1 MATKKAAGST
11 SLGRDSVAKRLGVK
25 RFDGQPVRAGM
36 ILVRQRGTKIRP
48 GQNVKRGA
56 DDTLY
61 AGIAGTVKFTS
72 RKVKLFTGHLKN
84 ARFVNVLPA
93 AK

>member
-25 RFDGQPVRAGM
+25 RFDGQHVKPGM
-36 ILVRQRGTKIRP
+36 ILIRQRGTKVRP
-48 GQNVKRGA
+48 GKNVKRGA

-72 RKVKLFTGHLKN
+72 KKVKLFTGHLKT
-84 ARFVNVLPA
+84 ARFVNILPA
-93 AK
+93 SK

>member
-11 SLGRDSVAKRLGVK
+11 TLGRDAVAKRLGVK

-36 ILVRQRGTKIRP
+36 ILIRQRGTKIRP
-48 GQNVKRGA
+48 GKHVRRGA

-61 AGIAGTVKFTS
+61 AAVGGVVKFS
-72 RKVKLFTGHLKN
+72 ARKVKLFTGHLKS
-84 ARFVNVLPA
+84 ARFVNIVPH